1 MVIGNGL
8 LAKNFSNFKNNSQF
22 VIFASGVSN
31 SRENRSHEF
40 KREKD
45 LIVDTIKKF
54 SNKTLV
60 YFSTCAFYDRYFGE
74 SNYQDHKKEIEEIIQ
89 LSSSNYYIFRVP
101 QIIGSKN
108 PKQLLGFLNSKILN
122 QEKFDLIDIDRNLI
136 DLNFLKKVVTLILD
150 NKLYKNQITNI
161 SYPENISVR
170 RLVNIFES
178 IHKIKGDYEV
188 KKVKGS
194 LLIDSKKLVDL
205 YNKLGLIKEG
215 YYGERIKHY
224 YG

>member
-8 LAKNFSNFKNNSQF
+8 IAKNFSNFKNNNRF

-31 SRENRSHEF
+31 SRENSSHEF

-60 YFSTCAFYDRYFGE
+60 YFSTCAFYDRYLDR
-74 SNYQDHKKEIEEIIQ
+74 SYYQNHKKEIEELIQ
-89 LSSSNYYIFRVP
+89 LSTSNYYIFRVP

-108 PKQLLGFLNSKILN
+108 PKQLLGFLNSKILH
-122 QEKFDLIDIDRNLI
+122 QEKFDLIDVDRNLI
-136 DLNFLKKVVTLILD
+136 DLDFLKKVVTLILD
-150 NKLYKNQITNI
+150 NKLYENQITNI

-170 RLVNIFES
+170 KLVNIFES
-178 IHKIKGDYEV
+178 IHKIKGNYEV
-188 KKVKGS
+188 KKVEGS
-194 LLIDSKKLVDL
+194 LLIDSKKLVNL
-205 YNKLGLIKEG
+205 YNRLGLIRED
-215 YYGERIKHY
+215 YYGERLRHY

>member
-8 LAKNFSNFKNNSQF
+8 IAKNFSNFKNNNRF

-60 YFSTCAFYDRYFGE
+60 YFSTCAFYDRYLDR
-74 SNYQDHKKEIEEIIQ
+74 SYYLNHKKEIEELIQ

-108 PKQLLGFLNSKILN
+108 PKQLLGFLNFKILN
-122 QEKFDLIDIDRNLI
+122 QEKFDLIDVDRNLI
-136 DLNFLKKVVTLILD
+136 DLDFFKKVVTLILD

-170 RLVNIFES
+170 KLVNIFEL
-178 IHKIKGDYEV
+178 IHKIKGNYEV
-188 KKVKGS
+188 KKVEGS
-194 LLIDSKKLVDL
+194 LLIDSKKLVIL
-205 YNKLGLIKEG
+205 YNRLGLIRED
-215 YYGERIKHY
+215 YYDERIRHY

>member
-8 LAKNFSNFKNNSQF
+8 IAKNFSNFRNNNRII
-22 VIFASGVSN
+22 IFASGVSN
-31 SRENRSHEF
+31 SKENRSHEF

-60 YFSTCAFYDRYFGE
+60 YFSTCAFYD
-74 SNYQDHKKEIEEIIQ
+74 NYLGGSKYQNHKKEIEELIEV
-89 LSSSNYYIFRVP
+89 SSSSYYIFRVP

-122 QEKFDLIDIDRNLI
+122 QEKFDLIDVDRNLI
-136 DLNFLKKVVTLILD
+136 DLDFLKKVVTLILD
-150 NKLYKNQITNI
+150 NKLYENQVTNI
-161 SYPENISVR
+161 SYPENIPVR
-170 RLVNIFES
+170 KLVNIFES
-178 IHKIKGDYEV
+178 IHKIKGNYEV

-194 LLIDSKKLVDL
+194 LLIDSKKLVNL
-205 YNKLGLIKEG
+205 YNRLGLIRED
-215 YYGERIKHY
+215 YYDERIRHY

>member
-8 LAKNFSNFKNNSQF
+8 IAKNFSNFKNNNRF

-60 YFSTCAFYDRYFGE
+60 YFSTCAFYDRYLDG
-74 SNYQDHKKEIEEIIQ
+74 SYYQNHKKEIEEIIQ

-108 PKQLLGFLNSKILN
+108 PKQLLGFLNSKILH
-122 QEKFDLIDIDRNLI
+122 QEKFDLIDVDRNLI
-136 DLNFLKKVVTLILD
+136 DLDFLKKVVTLILD
-150 NKLYKNQITNI
+150 NKLYENQITNI

-170 RLVNIFES
+170 KLVNIFES
-178 IHKIKGDYEV
+178 IHKTKGNYEV
-188 KKVKGS
+188 KKVEGS
-194 LLIDSKKLVDL
+194 LLIDSKKLVNL
-205 YNKLGLIKEG
+205 YNRLGLIRED
-215 YYGERIKHY
+215 YYGERLRHY

>member
-8 LAKNFSNFKNNSQF
+8 IAKNFSNFKNNNRF

-31 SRENRSHEF
+31 SGENRSHEF

-60 YFSTCAFYDRYFGE
+60 YFSTCAFYDSYLDG
-74 SNYQDHKKEIEEIIQ
+74 SYYQNHKKEIEELIQ

-122 QEKFDLIDIDRNLI
+122 QEMFDLIDVDRNLI
-136 DLNFLKKVVTLILD
+136 DLDFLKKVVTLILD
-150 NKLYKNQITNI
+150 NKLYENQITNI

-170 RLVNIFES
+170 KLVNIFES
-178 IHKIKGDYEV
+178 IHKIKGNYEV
-188 KKVKGS
+188 KKVEGS
-194 LLIDSKKLVDL
+194 LLIDSKKLVNL
-205 YNKLGLIKEG
+205 YNRLRLIRED
-215 YYGERIKHY
+215 YYGERIRHY